1 LFARAPCKQPTRF
14 WQRVRD
20 AVRESP
26 ARCQIRSRRGHGR
39 TDAASPSPEIKSRA
53 EQSKTRHRREGTPA
67 GGGGLGLEE
76 RPHVSTD
83 EAAASPMCRADARKH
98 DGRSTGMKRRTPAAL
113 PAAPQGSGT
122 AHRARAPP
130 SHPAQLL
137 SSSRSRARP
146 ARGRRPVARV
156 ACAACSRGSRWPE
169 PQNYSKS
176 RRLAPT
182 SARTARFVA
191 RHGAPAPSVKIV
203 FALLYLKVRT
213 KFHGNRGEGSI
224 VHRACLLAGETMPG
238 SFIHLSGIGPALVYG
253 L

>member
-1 LFARAPCKQPTRF
+1 MRALP
-14 WQRVRD
+14 
-20 AVRESP
+20 
-26 ARCQIRSRRGHGR
+26 RRPEHG
-39 TDAASPSPEIKSRA
+39 K
-53 EQSKTRHRREGTPA
+53 
-67 GGGGLGLEE
+67 
-76 RPHVSTD
+76 RP
-83 EAAASPMCRADARKH
+83 
-98 DGRSTGMKRRTPAAL
+98 RTPAAL
-113 PAAPQGSGT
+113 PRRPPRRPQGSGT

-191 RHGAPAPSVKIV
+191 RHGAPAPSVEIV

-238 SFIHLSGIGPALVYG
+238 SFISLSGIRPALVYG